1 MKAVLLGAAVAAGLL
16 SVSLD
21 YAQAQ
26 TAGSVAATCKDGSAF
41 SGDSRRGACRGHGG
55 VKTWN
60 DAGGAPSSAASP
72 TAVTPAA
79 PVTNPTAPTTS
90 ARPAP
95 LAPAAPAASAGGGA
109 GQVWANSS
117 TRYIIAR
124 ATVITERPST
134 GPTCRKPTR
143 RLRAFMA
150 ITGRLARKCGRARG
164 TRACSRCVINAIPA
178 GDCRLIVFSAR
189 TFPAGCALRPA

>member
-79 PVTNPTAPTTS
+79 PVTNTAPTTS

-117 TRYIIAR
+117 TKVYHCPGDRYYGKTKHGAYMSE
-124 ATVITERPST
+124 ADAKAK
-134 GPTCRKPTR
+134 GFHGDHGK
-143 RLRAFMA
+143 
-150 ITGRLARKCGRARG
+150 
-164 TRACSRCVINAIPA
+164 ACS
-178 GDCRLIVFSAR
+178 
-189 TFPAGCALRPA
+189 